1 MKSLKNVVWHP
12 YLFAVYSVLFMY
24 AHNIKEVRFID
35 TLLPVLILLVFV
47 FSGVKGLNLIVKDRL
62 KSALIMTLFLFFFF
76 GYSHVYN
83 LLEILNFILDAEI
96 IRDLYL
102 VPVFLII
109 WFYLAFRTARAKMDL
124 KAVTKIL
131 TIAVICLIVINGVN
145 IGLFE
150 MNRLSAAK
158 AVTAQLKDLEIKSGG
173 LPAKAQMPDIYH
185 IVLDEYAGL
194 EAVKKIYDYDNGGFA
209 EELRKRGFYVAEKS
223 ETLYI
228 LTEASIASTL
238 NMRRLRPGED
248 AYQLIRNNRVTA
260 ILKKLGYKVI
270 LFPFNRQ
277 TIFLHAD
284 MELGYYKSVKGT
296 SINDFH
302 LFILENSM
310 LHFLHRL
317 LVQRENF
324 GDYYREQTLHILR
337 TLETVPK
344 IEGPTFVYAHV
355 DCPHFPFV
363 FDESGGSV
371 DPAHI
376 NDIRDKRYYLG
387 QYKYISKK
395 IVELVDVI
403 LAKSD
408 LPPVIVIQSD
418 HGQRGNAPGN
428 GKYRMDVGDT
438 WRNILNTYYL
448 PGVDKGVFNDSISPV
463 ETFRLILKSYFDIDD
478 PGPKE

>member
-12 YLFAVYSVLFMY
+12 YLFAIYSILFMY
-24 AHNIKEVRFID
+24 AHNIKEVRFVN
-35 TLLPVLILLVFV
+35 TLLPVLILVVFV
-47 FSGVKGLNLIVKDRL
+47 FAGLSGLNLLVKDRF
-62 KSALIMTLFLFFFF
+62 KAALIMTLFLFFSF
-76 GYSHVYN
+76 GYSHVFN
-83 LLEILNFILDAEI
+83 LFEIVNFMLDVQL

-102 VPVFLII
+102 VPLFLGL
-109 WFYLAFRTARAKMDL
+109 WFYIAYRIARAKMDF
-124 KAVTKIL
+124 KAATKIL
-131 TIAVICLIVINGVN
+131 TIVVICLIAINLVN

-158 AVTAQLKDLEIKSGG
+158 EVTAQLKDLEIKSSG
-173 LPAKAQMPDIYH
+173 LPAKDQMPDIYH

-194 EAVKKIYDYDNGGFA
+194 EAIKKIYDYDNSGFA

-223 ETLYI
+223 KTLY
-228 LTEASIASTL
+228 LMTESSIASAL
-238 NMRRLRPGED
+238 NMRKLRKGED

-260 ILKKLGYKVI
+260 ILKKLGYKII

-296 SINDFH
+296 SVNDFH

-310 LHFLHRL
+310 LHFLQRL
-317 LVQRENF
+317 LVQRENY

-337 TLETVPK
+337 TLETIPK
-344 IEGPTFVYAHV
+344 MEGPTFVYAHL

-363 FDESGGSV
+363 FDENGGSV

-376 NDIRDKRYYLG
+376 NDIKDKKYYLG
-387 QYKYISKK
+387 QYKYISKR
-395 IVELVDVI
+395 IVQLVDVL
-403 LAKSD
+403 LAKSES
-408 LPPVIVIQSD
+408 PPIIVIQSD

-438 WRNILNTYYL
+438 WKNILIAYYF
-448 PGVDKGVFNDSISPV
+448 PGVDKGVFRDSMSPV
-463 ETFRLILKSYFDIDD
+463 ETFRLILKFYFNIDD